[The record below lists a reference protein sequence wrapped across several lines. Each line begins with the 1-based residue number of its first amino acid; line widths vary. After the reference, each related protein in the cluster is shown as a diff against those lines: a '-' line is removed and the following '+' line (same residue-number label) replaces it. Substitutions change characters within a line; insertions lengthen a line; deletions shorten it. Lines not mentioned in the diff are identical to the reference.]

1 MSVLLGQP
9 YTQKAIIKNQ
19 QKIITV
25 VESMQH
31 FSFAQSWHIPSQL
44 GLTSLET
51 KHIPESKRVSK
62 QNMAKV

>member
-1 MSVLLGQP
+1 MHCITMSVLLGQP
-9 YTQKAIIKNQ
+9 HTQKATIKNQ

-31 FSFAQSWHIPSQL
+31 FSFAQSWHIPSPIL

-51 KHIPESKRVSK
+51 KHGQSLGQLRG
-62 QNMAKV
+62 